1 MYSCCVL
8 GASGYTGAELIK
20 ILWAHPRFALDA
32 CYVSANSQD
41 ANKTIAQVHPALAH
55 ISGLSMQALANS
67 DVAAL
72 GERHDII
79 FLALPHEVSHQW
91 AYLLSQTEAL
101 VLDLSGAFR
110 LCDIQSFEQHYGFPH
125 QYPELLSD
133 AVYGLAEWYKDDIA
147 AAKQLI
153 AVPGCYPTAS
163 LLALK
168 PLLEQDLLSPQHL
181 PVINAT
187 SGVSGAGRKASMT
200 SSFYEVSLQ
209 AYGVHTHRHT
219 PEIEAFANTQV
230 IFTPHLGAF
239 KRGILATVTAFTH
252 SHVKQTDID
261 DAFRKA
267 YTEKPL
273 VRLCQQWPKVDQ
285 VTHTPF
291 CDIHWA
297 FNSDKRCVI
306 VTAAIDNLLKGA
318 ASQAVQCANIRLGL
332 SETEGLFV

>member
-20 ILWAHPRFALDA
+20 ILWAHPRFSLDA

-55 ISGLSMQALANS
+55 ISGLSMQGLANS
-67 DVAAL
+67 EVADL
-72 GERHDII
+72 GEQHNII
-79 FLALPHEVSHQW
+79 FLALPHEVSHHW
-91 AYLLSQTEAL
+91 TYLLSQTEAM
-101 VLDLSGAFR
+101 VFDLSGAFR
-110 LCDIQSFEQHYGFPH
+110 LSDIQSFERHYGFPH
-125 QYPELLSD
+125 QHPELLRD
-133 AVYGLAEWYKDDIA
+133 AVYGLAEWYKNDIA

-168 PLLEQDLLSPQHL
+168 PLLEKDLLSPQHL

-187 SGVSGAGRKASMT
+187 SGVSGAGRKASLT
-200 SSFYEVSLQ
+200 SSFNEVSLQ

-239 KRGILATVTAFTH
+239 KRGILATVTAFTQP
-252 SHVKQTDID
+252 HVRQADID
-261 DAFRKA
+261 DAFEQA
-267 YTEKPL
+267 YTGKPL

-285 VTHTPF
+285 VAHTPF

-297 FNSDKRCVI
+297 FNSEKRCVI

-332 SETEGLFV
+332 PETEGLFA

>member
-41 ANKTIAQVHPALAH
+41 TNKTIAQVHPALAH
-55 ISGLSMQALANS
+55 ISGLSMQALVDS
-67 DVAAL
+67 EVAAL
-72 GERHDII
+72 GEQHDII
-79 FLALPHEVSHQW
+79 FLALPHEVSHHW
-91 AYLLSQTEAL
+91 AYLLSKTKAL

-110 LCDIQSFEQHYGFPH
+110 LSDTQSFEHHYGFPH

-168 PLLEQDLLSPQHL
+168 PLIEQDLLSPQHL

-219 PEIEAFANTQV
+219 PEIEAFADIQV
-230 IFTPHLGAF
+230 VFTPHLGAF
-239 KRGILATVTAFTH
+239 KRGILSTVTAFTRDH
-252 SHVKQTDID
+252 IGQADID
-261 DAFRKA
+261 DAFNEA
-267 YTEKPL
+267 YASKPL

-297 FNSDKRCVI
+297 FNSEKRCVI